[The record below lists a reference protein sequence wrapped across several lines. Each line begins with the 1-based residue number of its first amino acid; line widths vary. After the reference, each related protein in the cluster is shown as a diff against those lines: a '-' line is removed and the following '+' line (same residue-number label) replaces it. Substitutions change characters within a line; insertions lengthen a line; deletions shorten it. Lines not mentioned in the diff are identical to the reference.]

1 MLKVIKCKGSTLKRV
16 LEDARHS
23 ERAHMTK
30 GSRKNKYK
38 AKKTLINGV
47 VFDSEK
53 EAQRWLDLR
62 EQEKQGLIS
71 DLRRQVK
78 FVVIP
83 EHREA
88 PTIGKRGGV
97 KKGKIIERE
106 CAYIADFVYIKDG
119 QKIVEDVKGYRGG
132 GAYAVFKIK
141 KKLMLHV
148 WGIQIKEI

>member
-16 LEDARHS
+16 LKDARHS
-23 ERAHMTK
+23 ERAYMTK

-38 AKKTLINGV
+38 AKKTVINGV

-71 DLRRQVK
+71 ELRRQVK

-88 PTIGKRGGV
+88 PIVGKRGGV

-119 QKIVEDVKGYRGG
+119 QEIVEDVKGYRGG